1 MEVTEEQKNTL
12 LSLHRTQ
19 IHLFKWVYDV
29 LHSEDITRKQYNSLM
44 KIHDM
49 TANEQLGYII
59 HEDTLYSVP
68 RKVKKYQK
76 TMLGWKVMNRFTA
89 PYGQAKRSKKDK

>member
-19 IHLFKWVYDV
+19 IHLFRWVYDV
-29 LHSEDITRKQYNSLM
+29 LHSDHITIKQYNSLM

-49 TANEQLGYII
+49 TAMDQAGYII

-68 RKVKKYQK
+68 KKVRKYQK
-76 TMLGWKVMNRFTA
+76 LTTGWKQTSRYMDNS
-89 PYGQAKRSKKDK
+89 KRPKKYNKDK